1 MTLEH
6 IDRFSWIFW
15 NYHFK
20 SKENIDIHSIVL
32 EQHFRS
38 SEAAAHNVSLVE
50 IAMLI
55 IYHQGTKKLT
65 RRSSFSA
72 KRVKKVSI

>member
-20 SKENIDIHSIVL
+20 SKENRHTIVL
-32 EQHFRS
+32 EHYLFSKFGSCRAQYVDCH
-38 SEAAAHNVSLVE
+38 LVF
-50 IAMLI
+50 
-55 IYHQGTKKLT
+55 
-65 RRSSFSA
+65 FSA
-72 KRVKKVSI
+72 YQYFLVHV